1 MKRIAITPRPDW
13 KTTAEA
19 TGFDFHTVDGKPYW
33 DESAYYAFTLDQ
45 IERDIE
51 APTAEIHAM
60 AMALV
65 DDVVRSEE
73 LMERLAIPAEFR
85 DMVAGSWQR
94 AAPHVYGRIDLSYNG
109 TGPARLLEL
118 NHQTPTGL
126 AESSFFQW
134 TWFEE
139 QKARGLLPRGA
150 DQYNSIHEQLVMAF
164 AEIAK
169 ELPRP
174 FYFSAV
180 RDSLEDQGTVAYM
193 RDCAVQAGINAGLLA
208 IEDIGLSTTGTFTDL
223 DDIVIGGL
231 FVLQPW
237 EDTFGSTYA
246 AHLHSS
252 GTTFLEPAWKAV
264 LSNKGILPLLWEK
277 YRGHP
282 NLLPAFFDNEPGKAP
297 PPGWVRKPLFSREGA
312 NIEICQPDG
321 SRVTS
326 EGPYGGGRAI
336 LQAYHPLPAFDGGYP
351 LVGSWVVGDTP
362 CGIGMREDA
371 TLITRDSSRF
381 VPHAIVG

>member
-1 MKRIAITPRPDW
+1 MKRIPITPRPDW
-13 KTTAEA
+13 KSTAEA

-33 DESAYYAFTLDQ
+33 DESCYYAFTLDQ

-60 AMALV
+60 AMSLV

-73 LMERLAIPAEFR
+73 LMKRLAIPADFR
-85 DMVAGSWQR
+85 DMVAGSWRR
-94 AAPHVYGRIDLSYNG
+94 AAPHVYGRIDLSYDG

-118 NHQTPTGL
+118 NHQTPTAL

-134 TWFEE
+134 TWLEE
-139 QKARGLLPRGA
+139 QKARGQLPRGA
-150 DQYNSIHEQLVMAF
+150 DQYNSIHEQLVLSF

-174 FYFSAV
+174 FYFSAA

-193 RDCAVQAGINAGLLA
+193 RDCALQAGIDAGLLA

-237 EDTFGSTYA
+237 EDTFGAAYA
-246 AHLHSS
+246 AHLQSS

-277 YRGHP
+277 YPGHP
-282 NLLPAFFDNEPGKAP
+282 NLLPAFFDNDPGKSP

-336 LQAYHPLPAFDGGYP
+336 LQAYHPLPEFDGGYP
-351 LVGSWVVGDTP
+351 LVGSWIVGDTA
-362 CGIGMREDA
+362 CGVGMREDA